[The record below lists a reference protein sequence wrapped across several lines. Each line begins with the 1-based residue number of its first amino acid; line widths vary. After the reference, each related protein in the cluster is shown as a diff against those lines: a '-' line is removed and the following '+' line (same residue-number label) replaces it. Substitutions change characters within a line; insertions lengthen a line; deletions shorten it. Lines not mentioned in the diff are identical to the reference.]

1 MEDKSFELIT
11 QLNTEMTSQF
21 VEINRKLDNKADKN
35 DIIRLENDIIRLEN
49 NFDLKADALLDGY
62 QQLSEGQAKI
72 EESIQELHTKITNQD
87 IQITVLKK
95 AK

>member
-11 QLNTEMTSQF
+11 QLYTEMTSQF
-21 VEINRKLDNKADKN
+21 VEINRKLDNKADKS
-35 DIIRLENDIIRLEN
+35 DIIRLENY
-49 NFDLKADALLDGY
+49 FGLKADALLDGY
-62 QQLSEGQAKI
+62 QQLFEGQAKI

-95 AK
+95 AKKVPG